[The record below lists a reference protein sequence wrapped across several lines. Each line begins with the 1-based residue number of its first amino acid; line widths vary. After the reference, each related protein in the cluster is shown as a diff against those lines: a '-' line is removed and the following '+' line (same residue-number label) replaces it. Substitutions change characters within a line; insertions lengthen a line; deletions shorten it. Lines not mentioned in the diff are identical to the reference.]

1 MEQFYERKE
10 ISKETVELKIT
21 IPKDSFKDSYNILL
35 KDHLKDTS
43 VKGFRK
49 GKVPTD
55 LLESDLKGEL
65 KIETLDKLAP
75 LYINTAIQK
84 ESIEPIAPPTYKDLP
99 KLEDDK
105 DVVFTIEITVLPEF
119 KLGNMKKVKIEK
131 EEAKITKAEIDT
143 AIDEIQKNRET
154 KTKEVNDKWAVEIA
168 EMLKIEKVKDLESLK
183 KYIKEAL
190 KEQKEHML
198 LHKREEDALV
208 QAISLSKIEIP
219 LPAVKFE
226 ASERER
232 SFIYDMQQ
240 RGIKP
245 EEFIKT
251 QNLTIEKM
259 RELWEKDA
267 REALETDVF
276 LKIYKKE
283 NKISVSEADLNE
295 RIEQIKKSA
304 PKDRDTSVYDDPKWR
319 EYVHSVYEKEKAF
332 DHFRKE
338 VFGDTHKD

>member
-10 ISKETVELKIT
+10 ISKDTVELKIT

-84 ESIEPIAPPTYKDLP
+84 ENIEPIAPPTYKELP

-119 KLGNMKKVKIEK
+119 KLGNMKKIKIEK
-131 EEAKITKAEIDT
+131 EEVKITKAEIDT
-143 AIDEIQKNRET
+143 ALEEIKKNRET

-190 KEQKEHML
+190 KKQKEHMF
-198 LHKREEDALV
+198 LHKREEEALV

-283 NKISVSEADLNE
+283 NKLSVSEAELNE

-304 PKDRDTSVYDDPKWR
+304 PKDMDTSVYDDPKWR
-319 EYVHSVYEKEKAF
+319 EYVQSVYEKEKAF

-338 VFGDTHKD
+338 VLGDIHKD